1 MEKRKS
7 FLNSSIQKTVENL
20 EFLLIFSFFIIIIN
34 IYIFQFVGLSNS
46 EIESIIIII
55 FIFAFPLFKS
65 GLRTPIWRIVIILSR
80 KPRFFTFFSN
90 NYGSKYRR
98 FRVRSTVAV
107 RRKSRSLIFW
117 SQSEPLKPL
126 IRLFKGNF

>member
-1 MEKRKS
+1 M
-7 FLNSSIQKTVENL
+7 ENL
-20 EFLLIFSFFIIIIN
+20 EFLLIFSFIIIIN

-46 EIESIIIII
+46 EIESIIII
-55 FIFAFPLFKS
+55 IFAFPLFKS